1 MTPSAVSRILWAT
14 MVCLSS
20 TALADEPIDAQLKAA
35 SEAFEMQDYDR
46 AIDMGVDAI
55 TTDFPGRLRARL
67 SARAEKRPS
76 ATKGAGL

>member
-1 MTPSAVSRILWAT
+1 MEYRPLGRPGLEVSV
-14 MVCLSS
+14 MSVG
-20 TALADEPIDAQLKAA
+20 AA
-35 SEAFEMQDYDR
+35 AMGGEFGDRREAESIETVHR